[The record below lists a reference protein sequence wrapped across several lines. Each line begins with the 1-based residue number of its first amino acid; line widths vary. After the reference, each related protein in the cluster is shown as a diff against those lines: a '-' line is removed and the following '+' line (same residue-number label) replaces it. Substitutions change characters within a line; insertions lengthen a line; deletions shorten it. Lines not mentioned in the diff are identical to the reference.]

1 MNSWWWVTGLG
12 ICNCERWFPQ
22 TCSCVSSQDGLPLQ
36 LETGGYVAVWSK
48 LISHFVV
55 KKGQRIEFV
64 CVQHQ
69 ELSPVRLTW
78 KKGLQRSRVCAFSIS
93 RCGFVEDPW
102 TSQTGANLSR
112 ILVLWLLFDIY
123 VQGAWTWLW
132 RQACWLVDQVHGGA
146 TQVRCSNMMR

>member
-1 MNSWWWVTGLG
+1 MSYWWWITGLG

-22 TCSCVSSQDGLPLQ
+22 TCSCVSSQDRLSLQ

-48 LISHFVV
+48 LILLL
-55 KKGQRIEFV
+55 KRAR
-64 CVQHQ
+64 
-69 ELSPVRLTW
+69 ELSLFACSTW
-78 KKGLQRSRVCAFSIS
+78 SWALYVWPGRNSCRGAECALSRYQGVDLWMD
-93 RCGFVEDPW
+93 DPW
-102 TSQTGANLSR
+102 TSPTGANLSR